1 MRGFARFWIEC
12 AKNGAG
18 RVQLSRKGTTVTDGT
33 NHGAVTPEDLIA
45 FVDDEAPGQIGEA
58 IRADP
63 ASRAAADSYAQS
75 QRRLRERL
83 YRFDCPAPQLLGEY
97 DLGLLA
103 PAERT
108 RVAAH
113 VVDCPRCTAEMRM
126 LRDFMASADAA
137 PPVGAVERVRR
148 IVATLLPP
156 PPLVSPHASLRGA
169 EDATTRTYR
178 AGDVT
183 ITLDMGAPVRRG
195 RTSLM
200 GLIWRDGDDL
210 TAIAGSTVAL
220 LRDGESAQTTIDEVG
235 NFAFDDI
242 TPGTYRLEVTL
253 GDDCITIEGVSIG
266 Q

>member
-1 MRGFARFWIEC
+1 
-12 AKNGAG
+12 
-18 RVQLSRKGTTVTDGT
+18 SP
-33 NHGAVTPEDLIA
+33 H
-45 FVDDEAPGQIGEA
+45 
-58 IRADP
+58 
-63 ASRAAADSYAQS
+63 
-75 QRRLRERL
+75 
-83 YRFDCPAPQLLGEY
+83 LLGEY

-108 RVAAH
+108 RIAAH
-113 VVDCPRCTAEMRM
+113 VVDCPRCTAEVRM
-126 LRDFMASADAA
+126 LRDFMASADAV

-156 PPLVSPHASLRGA
+156 PPRISPYANMRGA
-169 EDATTRTYR
+169 DDATTRTYQ

-183 ITLDMGAPVRRG
+183 LTLDTGAPVWRG

-210 TAIAGSTVAL
+210 TAIAGSTVTL

-242 TPGTYRLEVTL
+242 TPGTYRLEVSL
-253 GDDCITIEGVSIG
+253 GDDLITIEGVSIG
-266 Q
+266 R